1 MDMPLDK
8 EHASDARDALVK
20 ALYSRLFHWLL
31 QRINA
36 TMMKHATSP
45 RSHILLVDI
54 FGFESFDRN
63 GFEQLCINF
72 ANEKLQ
78 QLFHTVVFDD
88 ALDRYRREG
97 LDVPKF
103 ELPYKQLEVLEV
115 LDSKPKGIFTLLDD
129 EVSIPKSS
137 EYSLHSKLVTAHGKA
152 STVFKAGKSTLT
164 FTLVHYALPVTYDC
178 ADLLAKNKDHVADD
192 ILEFCHQECMSLL
205 GEMAPPSPPTT
216 RGDATISA
224 TFRRQ
229 LKELLARLKDTSI
242 HFIRCIKP
250 NHDQVRD
257 VFDGPYVLDQ
267 LRQMGILQA
276 LALHHDGLHPFQES
290 HELFYHS
297 YRVIA
302 PPTESTTGDTPQVI
316 PMAERCR
323 DLIQH
328 FPHPGGFAVGITSV
342 FSSLEMHQW
351 LRRQRIAVEGA
362 AVTILQGVWRRA
374 VWRLACRHVGQ
385 SMALLHDVASLDDAT
400 LSQHVQHATDLV
412 KRFPTCY
419 LSRRLLLQCH
429 EGQMHLERHRRQ
441 HDLLLRIQQPRHDLE
456 AMEADLALCAKWR
469 LEADPHVIA
478 FTAAYH
484 RLQTERQAVVQ
495 VTLMLRSKVIHVAT
509 VEKALR
515 SPMISAQVAERAR
528 AALQETATEST
539 DVLALAD
546 AIANSAVTVSTLQSN
561 FVTWT
566 STPVDDLVTALQTKR
581 MWSTS
586 LHATL
591 QLCHNLGK
599 LRATLRIMAQHTA
612 MEGLAT
618 LKTCIAVAV
627 PTDADTSITSTWHN
641 EVALARHIVDEYDR
655 MHKLLAK
662 AWLCK
667 VPQEGV
673 FFDLCDQMAEVSL
686 KFGISFDP
694 TLVREAQSMLEAI
707 RQEKLFVSEVESLIA
722 VCPDFAA
729 KSHIHI
735 DRLTHLGNV
744 FELAPLYDK
753 TEIAANVCLLL
764 SQLRRAAKDL
774 FECTSLGTV
783 DAAWSKVQGILSAGH
798 RQFDLLASDKWF
810 RTMSHALEMEQQAA
824 TDLVDFKRM
833 SVRVAKQ
840 LQLALASKSYE
851 ALVKGLGQ
859 VDRHHLHRDYTLRD
873 LVLRAKDAVQAS
885 KNIRH
890 ELRHAIDLKSPDVLE
905 HALSKAMSMQV
916 HSRLVKRAA
925 RLLKSLKQLELEFAL
940 CQFDIDTA
948 RLAEIARRGAKLHLP
963 SPALTRVEGLLQM
976 SRDKFLQEQLKW
988 AIHQNAPAA
997 DVLGITLALKHE
1009 FFQHCGDIFDMQHFP
1024 RLRDPTKC
1032 LLLPATISSAERPA
1046 LTTSLTD
1053 LDAAETKCAVQ
1064 ISRWIHGYVGAQDQ
1078 NDLYPLRYA
1087 HSLVHTG
1094 LSSRRLADEIYVQ
1107 LVQQQGLSAAHVDA
1121 SWRATKVWGLL
1132 QLCVSTFSPSD
1143 SCWNYLEYFLRR
1155 HDKLPLVTQLHAPK
1169 PPALTSPSL
1178 ATLYRLLAP
1187 TSLRS
1192 DGWAKVT
1199 RVRHP
1204 RRRRK
1209 WLVLEGTTLYMFKD
1223 DSVKR
1228 DAIAAMDVL
1237 DIDIQTHAE
1246 HGTYSIV
1253 LPWRCG
1259 SDTWTLYLESLDE
1272 HSRWHHAL
1280 HGAKV
1285 AYWHSVMSGR

>member
-1 MDMPLDK
+1 
-8 EHASDARDALVK
+8 
-20 ALYSRLFHWLL
+20 
-31 QRINA
+31 
-36 TMMKHATSP
+36 
-45 RSHILLVDI
+45 
-54 FGFESFDRN
+54 
-63 GFEQLCINF
+63 
-72 ANEKLQ
+72 
-78 QLFHTVVFDD
+78 
-88 ALDRYRREG
+88 
-97 LDVPKF
+97 
-103 ELPYKQLEVLEV
+103 
-115 LDSKPKGIFTLLDD
+115 
-129 EVSIPKSS
+129 
-137 EYSLHSKLVTAHGKA
+137 
-152 STVFKAGKSTLT
+152 
-164 FTLVHYALPVTYDC
+164 
-178 ADLLAKNKDHVADD
+178 
-192 ILEFCHQECMSLL
+192 
-205 GEMAPPSPPTT
+205 
-216 RGDATISA
+216 
-224 TFRRQ
+224 
-229 LKELLARLKDTSI
+229 
-242 HFIRCIKP
+242 
-250 NHDQVRD
+250 
-257 VFDGPYVLDQ
+257 
-267 LRQMGILQA
+267 
-276 LALHHDGLHPFQES
+276 
-290 HELFYHS
+290 
-297 YRVIA
+297 
-302 PPTESTTGDTPQVI
+302 
-316 PMAERCR
+316 
-323 DLIQH
+323 
-328 FPHPGGFAVGITSV
+328 
-342 FSSLEMHQW
+342 
-351 LRRQRIAVEGA
+351 
-362 AVTILQGVWRRA
+362 
-374 VWRLACRHVGQ
+374 
-385 SMALLHDVASLDDAT
+385 
-400 LSQHVQHATDLV
+400 
-412 KRFPTCY
+412 
-419 LSRRLLLQCH
+419 
-429 EGQMHLERHRRQ
+429 
-441 HDLLLRIQQPRHDLE
+441 
-456 AMEADLALCAKWR
+456 
-469 LEADPHVIA
+469 
-478 FTAAYH
+478 
-484 RLQTERQAVVQ
+484 
-495 VTLMLRSKVIHVAT
+495 
-509 VEKALR
+509 
-515 SPMISAQVAERAR
+515 
-528 AALQETATEST
+528 
-539 DVLALAD
+539 
-546 AIANSAVTVSTLQSN
+546 
-561 FVTWT
+561 
-566 STPVDDLVTALQTKR
+566 
-581 MWSTS
+581 
-586 LHATL
+586 
-591 QLCHNLGK
+591 
-599 LRATLRIMAQHTA
+599 MAQHTA

-641 EVALARHIVDEYDR
+641 EVALARHIVEEYDR

-722 VCPDFAA
+722 VIASKIVCPDFAA

-764 SQLRRAAKDL
+764 SQLRRAAK
-774 FECTSLGTV
+774 
-783 DAAWSKVQGILSAGH
+783 
-798 RQFDLLASDKWF
+798 FDLLASDKWF

-859 VDRHHLHRDYTLRD
+859 VDHHQLHRDYTLRD

-890 ELRHAIDLKSPDVLE
+890 ELRHVGFL
-905 HALSKAMSMQV
+905 
-916 HSRLVKRAA
+916 HSRLVQRAA

-948 RLAEIARRGAKLHLP
+948 QLAEFARRGAKLHLP
-963 SPALTRVEGLLQM
+963 LPALTRVEGLLQM
-976 SRDKFLQEQLKW
+976 SRDKFLQEQLKVR
-988 AIHQNAPAA
+988 NSRMNPT

-1032 LLLPATISSAERPA
+1032 LLHPATISSAARPA

-1064 ISRWIHGYVGAQDQ
+1064 ISRWIHGYVGAQDH
-1078 NDLYPLRYA
+1078 NELYPLRYA

-1121 SWRATKVWGLL
+1121 SRRATKVWGLL

-1178 ATLYRLLAP
+1178 ATLYELLAP
-1187 TSLRS
+1187 T
-1192 DGWAKVT
+1192 
-1199 RVRHP
+1199 
-1204 RRRRK
+1204 
-1209 WLVLEGTTLYMFKD
+1209 LVLEGTTLYMFKD

-1237 DIDIQTHAE
+1237 DIDDIQTHAE

>member
-1 MDMPLDK
+1 ML
-8 EHASDARDALVK
+8 
-20 ALYSRLFHWLL
+20 
-31 QRINA
+31 
-36 TMMKHATSP
+36 
-45 RSHILLVDI
+45 
-54 FGFESFDRN
+54 
-63 GFEQLCINF
+63 
-72 ANEKLQ
+72 
-78 QLFHTVVFDD
+78 TVT
-88 ALDRYRREG
+88 
-97 LDVPKF
+97 
-103 ELPYKQLEVLEV
+103 KQVLEV
-115 LDSKPKGIFTLLDD
+115 LDSKPKGLFTLLDD

-164 FTLVHYALPVTYDC
+164 FTLVHYAQPVTYDC

-192 ILEFCHQECMSLL
+192 ILEFCQQECMSLL

-290 HELFYHS
+290 HELFYHL

-302 PPTESTTGDTPQVI
+302 PPTKSTTGDTPQVI

-328 FPHPGGFAVGITSV
+328 FPHPRGFAVGITSV

-362 AVTILQGVWRRA
+362 AVTILQSTPYPNKHERQA
-374 VWRLACRHVGQ
+374 PIVGCC
-385 SMALLHDVASLDDAT
+385 V
-400 LSQHVQHATDLV
+400 
-412 KRFPTCY
+412 
-419 LSRRLLLQCH
+419 
-429 EGQMHLERHRRQ
+429 
-441 HDLLLRIQQPRHDLE
+441 E

-469 LEADPHVIA
+469 LEADPHVVA

-528 AALQETATEST
+528 AALQ
-539 DVLALAD
+539 VG
-546 AIANSAVTVSTLQSN
+546 Q
-561 FVTWT
+561 F
-566 STPVDDLVTALQTKR
+566 
-581 MWSTS
+581 
-586 LHATL
+586 
-591 QLCHNLGK
+591 NLDFFFF
-599 LRATLRIMAQHTA
+599 IMAQHTA

-641 EVALARHIVDEYDR
+641 EVALARHIVEEYDR

-764 SQLRRAAKDL
+764 SQLRRAAK
-774 FECTSLGTV
+774 
-783 DAAWSKVQGILSAGH
+783 
-798 RQFDLLASDKWF
+798 FDLLASDKWF

-859 VDRHHLHRDYTLRD
+859 VDHHQLHRDYTLRD

-890 ELRHAIDLKSPDVLE
+890 ELRHVGF
-905 HALSKAMSMQV
+905 V
-916 HSRLVKRAA
+916 HSRLVQRAA

-948 RLAEIARRGAKLHLP
+948 RLAEFARRGAKLHLP
-963 SPALTRVEGLLQM
+963 LPTLTRVEGLLQM
-976 SRDKFLQEQLKW
+976 SRDKFLQEQLKVR
-988 AIHQNAPAA
+988 NSRMNPT

-1009 FFQHCGDIFDMQHFP
+1009 FFEHCGDIFDIQHFP

-1032 LLLPATISSAERPA
+1032 LLHPATISSAERPA

-1078 NDLYPLRYA
+1078 NELYPLRYA

-1107 LVQQQGLSAAHVDA
+1107 LVQQQGLSAVHVDA
-1121 SWRATKVWGLL
+1121 LRRAT
-1132 QLCVSTFSPSD
+1132 
-1143 SCWNYLEYFLRR
+1143 
-1155 HDKLPLVTQLHAPK
+1155 
-1169 PPALTSPSL
+1169 
-1178 ATLYRLLAP
+1178 
-1187 TSLRS
+1187 
-1192 DGWAKVT
+1192 
-1199 RVRHP
+1199 
-1204 RRRRK
+1204 
-1209 WLVLEGTTLYMFKD
+1209 KD

-1237 DIDIQTHAE
+1237 DVDDIQTHTE
-1246 HGTYSIV
+1246 HSTYSIV

>member
-1 MDMPLDK
+1 MDGYTLVRIVETQPPNLVVRPLYEPAATSSCVVVAAAAVVQLASLPPSSSSVDNLVHLGSSEEAGALHCLKRRFLRHHIYTNVGKLLTLLQQYTQPTHVEMPPHVYQVAAAAFEAALRCKLVKLQLNASGKIDGCAVTSYLLEKSRLTRVEGRERNYHIFYQLCANMEHSTATGEFAFLGQVGATQEDK
-8 EHASDARDALVK
+8 AAFGVTMAALDALGFTPAEKEGVVAICKGILYLGNVHFHTNELLPQK
-20 ALYSRLFHWLL
+20 AYDQVTFPFRLFHWLL

-78 QLFHTVVFDD
+78 Q
-88 ALDRYRREG
+88 
-97 LDVPKF
+97 
-103 ELPYKQLEVLEV
+103 V

-164 FTLVHYALPVTYDC
+164 FTLVHYAQPVTYDC

-192 ILEFCHQECMSLL
+192 ILEFCQQECMSLL

-229 LKELLARLKDTSI
+229 LKELLARLKDTST

-400 LSQHVQHATDLV
+400 LSQHMQHATDLV

-441 HDLLLRIQQPRHDLE
+441 HDLLLRIQQPRHDLGTPYPNKHARQAPIVGCCVE

-528 AALQETATEST
+528 AALQVGQFNL
-539 DVLALAD
+539 DFFF
-546 AIANSAVTVSTLQSN
+546 
-561 FVTWT
+561 FV
-566 STPVDDLVTALQTKR
+566 
-581 MWSTS
+581 
-586 LHATL
+586 
-591 QLCHNLGK
+591 
-599 LRATLRIMAQHTA
+599 
-612 MEGLAT
+612 
-618 LKTCIAVAV
+618 
-627 PTDADTSITSTWHN
+627 
-641 EVALARHIVDEYDR
+641 
-655 MHKLLAK
+655 
-662 AWLCK
+662 
-667 VPQEGV
+667 
-673 FFDLCDQMAEVSL
+673 
-686 KFGISFDP
+686 
-694 TLVREAQSMLEAI
+694 
-707 RQEKLFVSEVESLIA
+707 
-722 VCPDFAA
+722 
-729 KSHIHI
+729 
-735 DRLTHLGNV
+735 
-744 FELAPLYDK
+744 
-753 TEIAANVCLLL
+753 
-764 SQLRRAAKDL
+764 
-774 FECTSLGTV
+774 
-783 DAAWSKVQGILSAGH
+783 
-798 RQFDLLASDKWF
+798 
-810 RTMSHALEMEQQAA
+810 
-824 TDLVDFKRM
+824 
-833 SVRVAKQ
+833 
-840 LQLALASKSYE
+840 
-851 ALVKGLGQ
+851 
-859 VDRHHLHRDYTLRD
+859 
-873 LVLRAKDAVQAS
+873 
-885 KNIRH
+885 
-890 ELRHAIDLKSPDVLE
+890 
-905 HALSKAMSMQV
+905 
-916 HSRLVKRAA
+916 
-925 RLLKSLKQLELEFAL
+925 
-940 CQFDIDTA
+940 
-948 RLAEIARRGAKLHLP
+948 
-963 SPALTRVEGLLQM
+963 
-976 SRDKFLQEQLKW
+976 
-988 AIHQNAPAA
+988 
-997 DVLGITLALKHE
+997 
-1009 FFQHCGDIFDMQHFP
+1009 
-1024 RLRDPTKC
+1024 
-1032 LLLPATISSAERPA
+1032 
-1046 LTTSLTD
+1046 
-1053 LDAAETKCAVQ
+1053 
-1064 ISRWIHGYVGAQDQ
+1064 
-1078 NDLYPLRYA
+1078 
-1087 HSLVHTG
+1087 
-1094 LSSRRLADEIYVQ
+1094 
-1107 LVQQQGLSAAHVDA
+1107 
-1121 SWRATKVWGLL
+1121 
-1132 QLCVSTFSPSD
+1132 
-1143 SCWNYLEYFLRR
+1143 
-1155 HDKLPLVTQLHAPK
+1155 
-1169 PPALTSPSL
+1169 
-1178 ATLYRLLAP
+1178 
-1187 TSLRS
+1187 
-1192 DGWAKVT
+1192 
-1199 RVRHP
+1199 
-1204 RRRRK
+1204 
-1209 WLVLEGTTLYMFKD
+1209 
-1223 DSVKR
+1223 
-1228 DAIAAMDVL
+1228 
-1237 DIDIQTHAE
+1237 
-1246 HGTYSIV
+1246 
-1253 LPWRCG
+1253 
-1259 SDTWTLYLESLDE
+1259 
-1272 HSRWHHAL
+1272 
-1280 HGAKV
+1280 
-1285 AYWHSVMSGR
+1285 